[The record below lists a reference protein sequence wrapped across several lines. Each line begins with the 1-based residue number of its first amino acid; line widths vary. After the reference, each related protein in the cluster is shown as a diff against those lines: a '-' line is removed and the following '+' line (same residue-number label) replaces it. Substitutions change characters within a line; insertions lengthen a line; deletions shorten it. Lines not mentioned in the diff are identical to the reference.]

1 MHRKGFIYSYLTCNE
16 GGGEWPRMGSTVE
29 LERCLELTRET
40 ASLQDLRSWINAGQA
55 PIPTWFY
62 YFSNA
67 FFCGDALSVF
77 F

>member
-1 MHRKGFIYSYLTCNE
+1 
-16 GGGEWPRMGSTVE
+16 MGSTVE

-40 ASLQDLRSWINAGQA
+40 ASLHDLRSWINAGQA